1 MLLFYNLL
9 LFILTSN
16 VFLSGVDV
24 IKELSKTFVSMLMH
38 SRYATNP
45 YKLYISLLEKNK
57 QRMIANQQN
66 DVGEFNTILL
76 ENLREATLQTHK
88 KTIEDPVGDFFFGE
102 KRVTSRGGSTG
113 SSTSTTGQ
121 ETFETNEELLGIHL
135 TEDISMIEKHD
146 LSNAIDQYCEWC
158 GFNI

>member
-1 MLLFYNLL
+1 
-9 LFILTSN
+9 
-16 VFLSGVDV
+16 
-24 IKELSKTFVSMLMH
+24 MLMH

-102 KRVTSRGGSTG
+102 KRVTSRGGSTV

-121 ETFETNEELLGIHL
+121 ETFESNEELLGIHL

-158 GFNI
+158 VFNIEKMKSIYHCVTILGCNYRYNSFY